1 MTITVA
7 NTSNTNTFEY
17 WVNRTNELAD
27 AMTTKVV
34 TTDSNTAS
42 GNAAISGNFYANTIK
57 VGNST
62 VNTTFGTPSNAEIS
76 SGEYFLNA
84 NGSWTIVGGGPISE
98 GSVTTSGNTL
108 QTVDQYNAS
117 AIRAAEYTIHI
128 KNNSA
133 NGYQLSKILSVHTG
147 NSDANGEVF
156 TTEYGIVYSNNILG
170 TFSSSIDGANVVL
183 SITPTSSNT
192 TVTFTR
198 IRI

>member
-62 VNTTFGTPSNAEIS
+62 VNTTFGAPSSAEIS

-84 NGSWTIVGGGPISE
+84 NGSWAIGPFRP
-98 GSVTTSGNTL
+98 GSVATSGNTL

-117 AIRAAEYTIHI
+117 EIRAAEYFIHI
-128 KNNSA
+128 KDNSA